1 MKNDVDVV
9 LQHYLKL
16 DAMER
21 RQFVFELT
29 EFILA
34 QPVVTEPAF
43 EPRTA
48 DLAESVSF
56 ATDVWPP
63 ARVRVNGSNVLPVP
77 IFASALCEQKLE
89 SEH

>member
-56 ATDVWPP
+56 ASDVWPP
-63 ARVRVNGSNVLPVP
+63 ARVRVNGSNMLTVP
-77 IFASALCEQKLE
+77 IFASALCEQRI
-89 SEH
+89 